1 MTTQHKALELAERC
15 DEEVKRTVELDVMH
29 TALADTVRAQH
40 ALIMQMREEL
50 ADLKSRMQPNVN
62 GADETYFFI
71 GLKQQI
77 SVPRMERLVGC
88 IAAADKYL
96 GEKE

>member
-1 MTTQHKALELAERC
+1 MSKHKALELADSLDGHATKTWTR
-15 DEEVKRTVELDVMH
+15 EEAAAEL
-29 TALADTVRAQH
+29 RAQH
-40 ALIMQMREEL
+40 ALIVQMREEL

-77 SVPRMERLVGC
+77 SMSRMERLTAAL
-88 IAAADKYL
+88 AAADQYL
-96 GEKE
+96 NGEQA

>member
-1 MTTQHKALELAERC
+1 MIKHKALELAKQLDDLHEVEERPI
-15 DEEVKRTVELDVMH
+15 DKET
-29 TALADTVRAQH
+29 ADTIRAQH
-40 ALIMQMREEL
+40 ALIVQMREEL

-77 SVPRMERLVGC
+77 SMSRMEQLTAAL
-88 IAAADKYL
+88 AAADQYL
-96 GEKE
+96 KGEQA